1 LEGRGEFGRGE
12 ALGLSSGI
20 RWNRFGG
27 GAWDVEV
34 FRMRSRNSTL
44 WAVLGG
50 LSCICVGSP
59 ALAQGGQP
67 FSIVDS
73 PNIDQT
79 ASRLRINATVEGAYE
94 SNVAGGDAQVAAERG
109 LKPQDFMITPTVLV
123 DVLRP
128 IGPESVFL
136 QGSAGYSFYDRNS
149 VLNRE
154 NLNLTGGLNARLGTC
169 RGTATARISRYQ
181 DQLQNVTR
189 TEVKDVYDLYSV
201 GLDAICGRPIG
212 LSPIL
217 SVTQSWANNSNTEL
231 STSDNQTFGV
241 SAGVAYQT
249 PTFGKLSLFGQYQTT
264 TFNNRFVLVNSQPV
278 QDGYDTY
285 GGWIRYQ
292 RLLGA
297 RIQGTASVG
306 YTSLKPAIAGTPGFD
321 GFTYDADL
329 TFRAGGRLGLHAGF
343 NRDVEPSNVLDAT
356 YGLEI
361 RSLVEATYDLGARLK
376 LNLGVSETTR
386 RFQGLSLLTGVDLT
400 KDDTKSIYATAT
412 YKLNKL
418 FVALNV
424 RNDER
429 IANVAAFSYS
439 DTRVGLTVG
448 TAY

>member
-1 LEGRGEFGRGE
+1 L
-12 ALGLSSGI
+12 
-20 RWNRFGG
+20 
-27 GAWDVEV
+27 
-34 FRMRSRNSTL
+34 TL

-59 ALAQGGQP
+59 ALGQASQP
-67 FSIVDS
+67 FSIVDW

-79 ASRLRINATVEGAYE
+79 ASRVRINGTVEAAYE
-94 SNVAGGDAQVAAERG
+94 TNVAGGDALVAAERG
-109 LKPQDFMITPTVLV
+109 LIQQDFMITPTVLV

-128 IGPESVFL
+128 VGPESVFL
-136 QGSAGYSFYDRNS
+136 QGSAGYSFYDRNT

-154 NLNLTGGLNARLGTC
+154 NLNLAGGLNARLGIC

-181 DQLQNVTR
+181 DQLQDLTR
-189 TEVKDVYDLYSV
+189 TAVKDVYDLYSV
-201 GLDAICGRPIG
+201 GLDTTCGRPVGI
-212 LSPIL
+212 SPIL
-217 SVTQSWANNSNTEL
+217 SVSQSWANNSNVEL
-231 STSDNQTFGV
+231 SSSDSQTFSV
-241 SAGVAYQT
+241 SAGVAYQA
-249 PTFGKLSLFGQYQTT
+249 PAFGKLSLFGQYQTT

-297 RIQGTASVG
+297 RIQGTVSVG
-306 YTSLKPAIAGTPGFD
+306 YTSLKPAVAGTPGFD

-329 TFRAGGRLGLHAGF
+329 TYRVDSRLGLHGSF
-343 NRDVEPSNVLDAT
+343 TRDLEPSNVLDAT
-356 YGLEI
+356 YGLETKT
-361 RSLVEATYDLGARLK
+361 LVEATYDLAARVK

-386 RFQGLSLLTGVDLT
+386 RFQGLALITGVDLT
-400 KDDTKSIYATAT
+400 KDDIKSIYATAT
-412 YKLNKL
+412 YRRNKL

-429 IANVAAFSYS
+429 IANVADFSYS